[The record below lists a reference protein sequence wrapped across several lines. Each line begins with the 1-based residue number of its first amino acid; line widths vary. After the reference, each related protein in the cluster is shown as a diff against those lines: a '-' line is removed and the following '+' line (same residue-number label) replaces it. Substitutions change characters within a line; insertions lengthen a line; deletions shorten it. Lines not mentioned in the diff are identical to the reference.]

1 VHVVLNQFLLISWSK
16 VFFLFKN
23 DFQRRIINTDSK
35 DKVCI
40 STIMHW
46 VTERIIFSHPATQIQ
61 TVSTWHSHVISAWYF
76 MIIAAVHVGHYRN
89 ISFHYL
95 LKSKIIQSILVHQS
109 EWLFS
114 TIVWS
119 ENDSDVFAWSFKTH
133 RIVWNH
139 KYIPTKYTFKSF
151 YSESVTKDW
160 KKVFVY

>member
-1 VHVVLNQFLLISWSK
+1 MVKH
-16 VFFLFKN
+16 FLFKN
-23 DFQRRIINTDSK
+23 DFQRRIINMGSK
-35 DKVCI
+35 DRFWI
-40 STIMHW
+40 SKIMHW

-76 MIIAAVHVGHYRN
+76 TFMTAVGHYRN
-89 ISFHYL
+89 ISFHYF

-114 TIVWS
+114 TIVQS
-119 ENDSDVFAWSFKTH
+119 ENDSDVFAWSFKTY

-139 KYIPTKYTFKSF
+139 KCIPTKYTFKSF

-160 KKVFVY
+160 KKVFVYQFFLLSLS